1 LQSQISTQN
10 SNLIGS
16 LDEENIKSNKKI
28 HENIIDNQGNN
39 NEFLLKGK
47 NKSDFIEFKDES
59 FIQNK
64 DISLIVK
71 DNNNVLQLEM
81 NNSINKDSKKIDEK
95 NIEKDIKSAAAQNLD
110 NELNDKLDKIQ
121 KFNNI
126 SNKELSNYIL
136 ILILF

>member
-1 LQSQISTQN
+1 MQSQISTQN

-121 KFNNI
+121 R
-126 SNKELSNYIL
+126 IL
-136 ILILF
+136 KNEQRKRKS